1 MRSLS
6 VVFTLLCR
14 LYLPG
19 SIMCV
24 VLSSWKLF
32 APGGRDTKRAARYAM
47 RIPRFFG
54 QYEKMDKEKGDEII
68 PMEKMSNQ
76 AGQAAI
82 GRELQKLSVSQVFEA
97 LGSGPQGLSGQ
108 DAQVRL
114 AKYGKNVLR
123 EKKGQPIY
131 IKFLL
136 NFTHTMAMLLWV
148 GGIVGFVAK
157 LPELG
162 VAIWLVNIINGLFSF
177 WQEFR
182 AGKATEALKKM
193 LPSYARVLR
202 DGQEQR
208 VLSEDLVPGDI
219 LLLSEGDRISA
230 DGRLVE
236 DSDLQVN
243 QSTLT
248 GESSPVR
255 KAKEEVLRTDLG
267 QAEKPNM
274 IFSGTSVAAG
284 TGKAVVYATG
294 MGTEFGKIAGLTQT
308 MKEEPSPLQKEL
320 DRLTKFVTILAVAI
334 GVVFFAASVL
344 FVGTELSVAFI
355 FAMGMIVAFVPEG
368 LLPTVTLALAMGV
381 QRMARR
387 NALIKRL
394 SAVET
399 LGCATVICT
408 DKTGTLTQNEMTV
421 SSIWIGGQSMDV
433 TGIGYAAIG
442 RIMHGKREPAEDNVE
457 LKQMLT
463 AAGLC
468 CNARLLPPEHE
479 GARFTV
485 LGDPTEAALLVLA
498 QKGGIDLAEEN
509 RRAPRLRELPFDSR
523 RKRMTT
529 IHPAPGRAN
538 RIAYVKGAPKEVADL
553 CSFIMRDGR
562 EESMTDEDRGGIM
575 DANDQY
581 ARNGLRVLAIAVRHL
596 EADSGLPVALSA
608 YTPELVERDMT
619 FLGLVAMVD
628 PPREEVSKAVEKC
641 RHAGIR
647 IIMITGDYGLT
658 AESIARRIGIVKGD
672 HPRIITGVDLENM
685 NREALKEALEG
696 EVIFARVAPEQK
708 LQVVSALQELGHVVA
723 VTGDGVNDAPALK
736 KADIGVAMGISGTD
750 VAKEA
755 ADMIL
760 TDDNFASIVNAIEEG
775 RAVYNNIRKFA
786 MYIFT
791 SNMPEAVPVVFYL
804 FSRGA
809 IPLPLTIMQVLAID
823 LGTDMVPAIA
833 LGVEAPEEGIM
844 DLPPRS
850 QKEPIVSGRFMM
862 RALLGYGMI
871 ESVAAMAAFF
881 FFYWQNGWT
890 GLPLAGSGVGYQTA
904 TTMTLAAIV
913 LTQIGSVFARR
924 TERASVFHI
933 GLFTNRLLLLG
944 IAVELLLLCLL
955 MYIPAFHRIFN
966 TAPLNL
972 AQWGFLALWMP
983 AVLLV
988 DEIRKAWLRGLTKR
1002 RTKNA

>member
-1 MRSLS
+1 
-6 VVFTLLCR
+6 
-14 LYLPG
+14 
-19 SIMCV
+19 
-24 VLSSWKLF
+24 
-32 APGGRDTKRAARYAM
+32 
-47 RIPRFFG
+47 
-54 QYEKMDKEKGDEII
+54 MDKEKGEQII
-68 PMEKMSNQ
+68 LMEKERNQ
-76 AGQAAI
+76 AEPAVI
-82 GRELQKLSVSQVFEA
+82 GRELQKFPVSRVYEA
-97 LGSGPQGLSGQ
+97 LGVNPQGLSGQ
-108 DAQVRL
+108 EAQARL
-114 AKYGKNVLR
+114 EKYGKNVLQ
-123 EKKGQPIY
+123 EKKGQSVY

-136 NFTHTMAMLLWV
+136 NFTHTMAILLWL

-162 VAIWLVNIINGLFSF
+162 IAIWLVNIINGLFSF

-182 AGKATEALKKM
+182 AGKATEALKKL

-202 DGQEQR
+202 EGQEQR

-219 LLLSEGDRISA
+219 ILLSEGDRISA

-248 GESSPVR
+248 GESNPVH
-255 KAKEEVLRTDLG
+255 KAMDEVLRDDLS
-267 QAEKPNM
+267 QSEKPNM
-274 IFSGTSVAAG
+274 VFAGTSVSAG

-294 MGTEFGKIAGLTQT
+294 MSTEFGKIAGLTQT
-308 MKEEPSPLQKEL
+308 LKEEKSPLQKEL

-334 GVVFFAASVL
+334 GVAFFVASII
-344 FVGTELSVAFI
+344 FVQTELPVAII

-368 LLPTVTLALAMGV
+368 LLPTVTLSLAMGV
-381 QRMARR
+381 QRMAKR

-399 LGCATVICT
+399 LGSTTVICT

-421 SSIWIGGQSMDV
+421 SNIWIDGQSLDV
-433 TGIGYAAIG
+433 TGIGYAAV
-442 RIMHGKREPAEDNVE
+442 GKITMGNKDVAKDDAH

-479 GARFTV
+479 GERYTV

-498 QKGGIDLAEEN
+498 QKGGISLDEES
-509 RRAPRLRELPFDSR
+509 RRTPRLRELPFDSR
-523 RKRMTT
+523 RKRMAT
-529 IHPAPGRAN
+529 IHPISGEED
-538 RIAYVKGAPKEVADL
+538 RIAYVKGAPKEVVDL
-553 CSFIMRDGR
+553 CTTMMQDGR
-562 EESMTDEDRGGIM
+562 QAPMTDDARLKIM
-575 DANDQY
+575 AANDQY
-581 ARNGLRVLAIAVRHL
+581 AGNGLRVLAVATRRL
-596 EADSGLPVALSA
+596 SRDSGLPAALSA
-608 YTPELVERDMT
+608 YTPELIERDMT

-628 PPREEVSKAVEKC
+628 PPREEVAKAVEKC
-641 RHAGIR
+641 HHAGIR

-658 AESIARRIGIVKGD
+658 AESIARRIGIVKGG
-672 HPRIITGVDLENM
+672 HPRIITGVDLEKM
-685 NREALKEALEG
+685 SQDTLKEALKD

-760 TDDNFASIVNAIEEG
+760 TDDNFASIVGAVEEG

-833 LGVEAPEEGIM
+833 LGVEPPEEGSM
-844 DLPPRS
+844 DQPPRS
-850 QKEPIVSGRFMM
+850 QKEPLVTGKFMM

-871 ESVAAMAAFF
+871 ESLAAMAAFF
-881 FFYWQNGWT
+881 FVYWQKGWT
-890 GLPLAGSGVGYQTA
+890 GLPLAGSGIVYQTA
-904 TTMTLAAIV
+904 TAMTLAAIV
-913 LTQIGSVFARR
+913 FTQIGAVFARR
-924 TERASVFHI
+924 TDRVSIFRI
-933 GLFTNRLLLLG
+933 GFFSNRLILLG
-944 IAVELLLLCLL
+944 IAVELALLCLL
-955 MYIPAFHRIFN
+955 TYVPFFHSLFN

-972 AQWGFLALWMP
+972 SQWGFLILWTP
-983 AVLLV
+983 SVLLV
-988 DEIRKAWLRGLTKR
+988 DEIRKAVIRSRGKR
-1002 RTKNA
+1002 HGGNA